1 MGEGEGV
8 TPAYM
13 QLAHWR
19 FALKLSEYQGDK
31 ELKDKL
37 LAGMKQGNM
46 APYYKEVCADLGW
59 EFNNSLYEEMVA
71 ANVKRQEELE
81 KEHAENNV
89 LDEEDQSQL
98 CGVWQSKLDY
108 LCSIGDSEAASAL
121 ATSKIEDKTVP
132 KSHRIDAVFSL
143 FRVSFF
149 HGCNIKGMSSAIEK
163 ATELIEGISG
173 GDWSARNKL
182 KAYEGVW
189 SLAIRDFTRAAH
201 LFVDVVPTF
210 ESYELA
216 DFGTIIRYTVLACMI
231 ALPRC
236 DLRKKLMH
244 HGVMAQAL
252 HSQYQDLREYFV
264 SLYDGRYSD
273 FLVCLAR
280 IEVEMKRDPLLH
292 PHYRH
297 YVQEMRLRAYKQ
309 ILQAYRSLSLEYMAN
324 SFGVTTEFVEREV
337 ARFAAAGRLQ
347 CKIDSVAGTVITSAH
362 LGDDAVRSK
371 EAPEASLDR
380 NILYQTTVKRGDIL
394 LNRLKKLARVMDF

>member
-1 MGEGEGV
+1 MESEGV

-19 FALKLSEYQGDK
+19 FTLKLAEERNNN
-31 ELKDKL
+31 ELKEKL
-37 LAGMKQGNM
+37 LAGIKQGNM

-59 EFNNSLYEEMVA
+59 DFDQGLFDKMAAFNVEHLA
-71 ANVKRQEELE
+71 KIE
-81 KEHAENNV
+81 KEHENSV
-89 LDEEDQSQL
+89 VEEEDQVS
-98 CGVWQSKLDY
+98 GVWQAKLDY
-108 LCSIGDSEAASAL
+108 LCSIGDRPAATEL
-121 ATSKIEDKTVP
+121 ATAKLQEKSVP
-132 KSHRIDAVFSL
+132 KSHRIEAVFTL
-143 FRVSFF
+143 FRVAFF
-149 HGCNIKGMSSAIEK
+149 HGCDIKAMGAAIEK

-189 SLAIRDFTRAAH
+189 SLAIRDFSRAAH

-231 ALPRC
+231 ALDRYQ
-236 DLRKKLMH
+236 LRKKLMN

-252 HSQYQDLREYFV
+252 HSHYQDLREYFV
-264 SLYDGRYSD
+264 SLYEGRYAD
-273 FLVCLAR
+273 FLICLAR
-280 IEVEMKRDPLLH
+280 IEQEMKRDPLTH

-309 ILQAYRSLSLEYMAN
+309 ILQAYRSLSLAYMAR
-324 SFGVTTEFVEREV
+324 SFGVTSEFIEREV

-347 CKIDSVAGTVITSAH
+347 CKIDSVAGTVVTSSH
-362 LGDDAVRSK
+362 INDDALSGK

-380 NILYQTTVKRGDIL
+380 GILYQTTVKRGDIL

>member
-1 MGEGEGV
+1 MENEGN

-13 QLAHWR
+13 QLANWR
-19 FALKLSEYQGDK
+19 FALRLAEHRHNV
-31 ELKDKL
+31 ELKEKL
-37 LAGMKQGNM
+37 LAGIKQGNM
-46 APYYKEVCADLGW
+46 APYYKEVCTDLGW
-59 EFNNSLYEEMVA
+59 EFDQKLYDKMAALNVEQLAKLEAEHENSVVE
-71 ANVKRQEELE
+71 
-81 KEHAENNV
+81 
-89 LDEEDQSQL
+89 EEDQVS
-98 CGVWQSKLDY
+98 GVWQAKLDY
-108 LCSIGDSEAASAL
+108 LCSIGDREAATNL
-121 ATSKIEDKTVP
+121 ANSKLEDKTVP
-132 KSHRIDAVFSL
+132 KSHRIDAVFTL
-143 FRVSFF
+143 FRIAFF
-149 HGCNIKGMSSAIEK
+149 HGCDIKAMGSAIEK

-189 SLAIRDFTRAAH
+189 SLAIRDFSRAAH

-231 ALPRC
+231 ALPRYE
-236 DLRKKLMH
+236 LRKKLMN

-264 SLYDGRYSD
+264 SLYEGRYAD
-273 FLVCLAR
+273 FLLCLAR
-280 IEVEMKRDPLLH
+280 VETEMKQDPLLH

-309 ILQAYRSLSLEYMAN
+309 ILQAYRSLSLDYMAE
-324 SFGVTTEFVEREV
+324 SFGVTSEFIEREV
-337 ARFAAAGRLQ
+337 ARFAAAGRLL
-347 CKIDSVAGTVITSAH
+347 CKIDSVAGTVVTSSH
-362 LGDDAVRSK
+362 LSDETLWGK

-380 NILYQTTVKRGDIL
+380 GLLYQTTVKRGDIL

>member
-1 MGEGEGV
+1 MF
-8 TPAYM
+8 
-13 QLAHWR
+13 L
-19 FALKLSEYQGDK
+19 
-31 ELKDKL
+31 
-37 LAGMKQGNM
+37 
-46 APYYKEVCADLGW
+46 
-59 EFNNSLYEEMVA
+59 
-71 ANVKRQEELE
+71 
-81 KEHAENNV
+81 
-89 LDEEDQSQL
+89 
-98 CGVWQSKLDY
+98 
-108 LCSIGDSEAASAL
+108 
-121 ATSKIEDKTVP
+121 
-132 KSHRIDAVFSL
+132 
-143 FRVSFF
+143 
-149 HGCNIKGMSSAIEK
+149 
-163 ATELIEGISG
+163 GISG

-189 SLAIRDFTRAAH
+189 SLAIRDYNRAAQ

-236 DLRKKLMH
+236 ELRKKLMH

-264 SLYDGRYSD
+264 SLYDGRYAD

-280 IEVEMKRDPLLH
+280 IETEMKRDPLLH

-309 ILQAYRSLSLEYMAN
+309 ILQAYRSLSLDYMAK
-324 SFGVTTEFVEREV
+324 SFGVTSEFIEREV

-347 CKIDSVAGTVITSAH
+347 CKIDSVAGTVVTSSH
-362 LGDDAVRSK
+362 LNDEIMRSK

-380 NILYQTTVKRGDIL
+380 NLLYQTSVKRGDIL